1 MTTSLAS
8 RPSAGQSFTF
18 RLRSS
23 GGVFPVSTTLGV
35 FSDPQNEV
43 RKASVLWRDGKDS
56 GFGFG
61 LGLAVAMVLL
71 ALMGYMWRLGGR
83 GRKLGAG
90 NGASVPCWPLA
101 TCSCH
106 LAQRAWRHLGQVK
119 SGRMD
124 GRR

>member
-1 MTTSLAS
+1 MGGPSRFVSVALQVVFFRALPPWAS
-8 RPSAGQSFTF
+8 SQTRRTRFGE
-18 RLRSS
+18 LVCC
-23 GGVFPVSTTLGV
+23 G
-35 FSDPQNEV
+35 
-43 RKASVLWRDGKDS
+43 RDGKDS

-83 GRKLGAG
+83 GRKLGPG